1 MTLVIAITFCG
12 SVFAQ
17 YESHWPGFNGNYFE
31 SQGGI
36 VAAIMI
42 NGEVINVDAE
52 NWDALEVAAFVND
65 GTEVRATGM
74 YLYDGYVQEY
84 GDPFPILDGLA
95 IYYTNP
101 GDVVTFRMYDHMNEV
116 LYETCEVTLLGEPF
130 TVITGDDNFQG
141 WDDPE
146 NPIFLNFI
154 GETPAGETFTLDI
167 TGYGSEEGHW
177 YLISSPIGETN
188 PTNVENM
195 LSNEYDLYAFD
206 QTQPQE
212 EWQNYENTNFL
223 MEPGK
228 GYLYANQEDVT
239 LSFTGEPYDGDGVV
253 TLVKEETQY
262 LSGWNLV
269 GNPFGETAYID
280 RDFYIMNEAGTEI
293 VPAETEA
300 IEPMQ
305 GIFVI
310 AEENDESITFSTTM
324 PAKSANLNLNISRNN
339 NVVDRAIVNFDGKRS
354 LPKFQLFENSTKIYI
369 PMEGKDYA
377 VVSAGEM
384 GEMPVNFK
392 AESNGSYTMNI
403 STQEVSFTYLHL
415 IDNMTG
421 ADVNLL
427 ETPYY
432 TFNAQTN
439 NYASRFRLV
448 FATGSSVDG
457 DSFSFINGAGNLCIF
472 GIEGEATVQVVDVL
486 GHVLSSETFS
496 GSYEKKFDVA
506 PSVYMIR
513 LIQGNDVKT
522 QKMVIK

>member
-1 MTLVIAITFCG
+1 MVVALGLCG

-17 YESHWPGFNGNYFE
+17 SYESNWPDFNGNYFPF
-31 SQGGI
+31 QGAF
-36 VAAIMI
+36 VATIMV
-42 NGEVINVDAE
+42 NGQIMMPEVPG
-52 NWDALEVAAFVND
+52 WDALEVAAFVGDECRGND
-65 GTEVRATGM
+65 M
-74 YLYDGYVQEY
+74 YMIDFYMQEY
-84 GDPFPILDGLA
+84 GDTYPVIDGA
-95 IYYTNP
+95 PIYYDN
-101 GDVVTFRMYDHMNEV
+101 GGEAVTFKMYDHVNNV
-116 LYETCEVTLLGEPF
+116 LYETYELTWMGEP
-130 TVITGDDNFQG
+130 IEILTGEDHMEG
-141 WDDPE
+141 WEDPD
-146 NPIFLNFI
+146 NPIFINFI
-154 GETPAGETFTLDI
+154 SATPGETFTLDI

-212 EWQNYENTNFL
+212 EWQNYKNTNFL

-239 LSFTGEPYDGDGVV
+239 LSFTGTPYEGDGEV
-253 TLVKEETQY
+253 TLVKEETPY

-310 AEENDESITFSTTM
+310 AEEIGEILTFTTEA
-324 PAKSANLNLNISRNN
+324 PNKNARLALNLICNN
-339 NVVDRAIVNFDGKRS
+339 NVVDRAIVNFGKRS

-513 LIQGNDVKT
+513 LIQANDVKT